1 VTIAM
6 RGVSR
11 ASLAVARETL
21 DTLIRAADTDLR
33 RLADDLFAVLQV
45 LDREA
50 GLRRNLTDP
59 SRSGD
64 DRAALARAV
73 FDGRISP
80 AALDLLVWAARARW
94 STSRD
99 LADTVELL
107 AVEALV
113 AAAQRADR
121 LDAVEDELFRVGRI
135 VAATPQLRAALS
147 DTSVPADHRVALV
160 EGLLSGKVTEET
172 LRLVRQAV
180 VAPRGRTF
188 DHTLETYADVAAER
202 RSRMVATVLA
212 AVPLTE
218 EQRDR
223 LAALLAEA
231 YGQKVQLN
239 VEIDPT
245 LIGGVRVEIG
255 EEVID
260 GSVISKL
267 DEARRRLAG

>member
-50 GLRRNLTDP
+50 SLRRNLTDP

-188 DHTLETYADVAAER
+188 DHTLETYADAAAER